1 MNGTFHS
8 LNTRGYSM
16 KKYTVNTDITMSL
29 CDEFYDGSALTL
41 EGLDLDSLDDY
52 ANYLDR
58 ECGLKDGAVF
68 HIIDGN
74 EMDDFYMLS
83 GKNAYPGDLH
93 IVVIKLSDLVNPN
106 AIIMKRFSFGGRW
119 FDDVVDNN
127 ARRAS

>member
-1 MNGTFHS
+1 
-8 LNTRGYSM
+8 M
-16 KKYTVNTDITMSL
+16 KKYTVNTDVTMSL
-29 CDEFYDGSALTL
+29 CDEFYDTSALTL

-68 HIIDGN
+68 HVIDGN

-93 IVVIKLSDLVNPN
+93 IVVIKLSDLINPN
-106 AIIMKRFSFGGRW
+106 KIIMKRFEFGGRW